1 MSRKSRER
9 AVGSKRTNVILTN
22 LLAVALLGG
31 MTLAGGVARELAVQ
45 P

>member
-1 MSRKSRER
+1 MSSISRER

-22 LLAVALLGG
+22 LLAVALLGA
-31 MTLAGGVARELAVQ
+31 MALAAGVARELAVQ